1 MFTELIFRLRKLFS
15 SQSVKALC
23 VGIEHS
29 KYAGELPGAAS
40 GARTIFSKIKPRCYY
55 AKLLI
60 DDEAT
65 KSRVMYEMKN
75 VCDSDLAIIIF
86 NCHGGQRPGKQN
98 ETDGKDEFLG
108 LYDQPL
114 IDNEIWNIVTSKA
127 KGRVFFIFDSCHSE
141 TLFRNIDNLILNER
155 SANPDLLAWSSC
167 SDNTVS
173 YGNPTTG
180 GFLIRTI
187 AKKIRWYKTY
197 AGLWKELSKSKQ
209 IAKYE
214 KIKQTILLGGK
225 SKFNKKFILS

>member
-1 MFTELIFRLRKLFS
+1 MITKFIFILKKLFS
-15 SQSVKALC
+15 PYKVKLLSVG
-23 VGIEHS
+23 VEYS
-29 KYAGELPGAAS
+29 RYAGSLPGAAS
-40 GARTIFSKIKPRCYY
+40 GARKIFSKIKPRCDY

-60 DDEAT
+60 NDEAT
-65 KSRVMYEMKN
+65 KSRVMYEMRN

-98 ETDGKDEFLG
+98 ESDGKDEFLG

-114 IDNEIWNIVTSKA
+114 IDNEIWNIVLGA

-141 TLFRNIDNLILNER
+141 SMFRNIDNMILNER

-167 SDNTVS
+167 SDDTVS

-197 AGLWKELSKSKQ
+197 VGLWKELSKSKQ

-225 SKFNKKFILS
+225 SKFNKHFFLS